1 MRPLPNIHQLCLA
14 FTVSFCVSANSVLA
28 AAAPASPPN
37 QRAAELGP
45 PIDLSSLAVNKQ
57 AGSTT
62 HAAADVKTQSL
73 TFQIDEQGC
82 FIYRTVEGYDYLA
95 VGELGPEGNPGQ
107 PLLPMKTFRL
117 ELDRE
122 AEVLGLEVAQGTLRE
137 IKTKLNLLP
146 AVQVDG
152 PNFPQV
158 IADDKIYSSDALFP
172 GRLVSIDHGADNQRQ
187 YVFARLFPVQYV
199 PAKKQALLLTQATL
213 RFYYRL
219 RSPAD
224 ASGQAIT
231 SKRMQRD
238 PAGGLA
244 TEVQCVVL
252 CPEKLQHEAERLSRF
267 HATQEGI
274 SSAVVTTEAIGQ
286 AYTPVEDPPY
296 EGYQNAQLGGWD
308 RINHYDY
315 ALAKKIVAYLRDQ
328 PAHPRLVYVTIL
340 GDGLLVPPSFYFY
353 SSLDEKLENPRSE
366 EYRNHAKWVPTDLFY
381 ASPDYDWVPNFQ
393 IGRLSVSDPTEAAK
407 VVDKVIRWHENADW
421 SWFRNV
427 QLAGISSLVD
437 LRAEREGLFEG
448 MKVNK
453 CLWGGERW
461 NRVFLEPALT
471 TRDTGI
477 FLAYSHGGVTHW
489 AFPGSILFA
498 DDLLRYPPHAKVP
511 IVISIACSAGAFDL
525 DLLRWATDRAAHS
538 FGEGVLISPAAGI
551 AYFGSSR
558 PARGGQSG
566 FLCEGQGAIL
576 REWYFGELFNDIL
589 RSHRQGARTLGQ
601 LYADAVFAFVTDNDM
616 AGDPRNVLTAF
627 QFVHLGDPALKIPV
641 RP

>member
-1 MRPLPNIHQLCLA
+1 MQSVSRSSLCSAAGQKLSGDDNDSMRPLPNIHQLCLA

-187 YVFARLFPVQYV
+187 YVFVRLFPVQYV

-353 SSLDEKLENPRSE
+353 SSLDEKL
-366 EYRNHAKWVPTDLFY
+366 
-381 ASPDYDWVPNFQ
+381 
-393 IGRLSVSDPTEAAK
+393 
-407 VVDKVIRWHENADW
+407 DK
-421 SWFRNV
+421 S
-427 QLAGISSLVD
+427 
-437 LRAEREGLFEG
+437 
-448 MKVNK
+448 
-453 CLWGGERW
+453 
-461 NRVFLEPALT
+461 
-471 TRDTGI
+471 
-477 FLAYSHGGVTHW
+477 
-489 AFPGSILFA
+489 
-498 DDLLRYPPHAKVP
+498 
-511 IVISIACSAGAFDL
+511 
-525 DLLRWATDRAAHS
+525 
-538 FGEGVLISPAAGI
+538 
-551 AYFGSSR
+551 
-558 PARGGQSG
+558 
-566 FLCEGQGAIL
+566 
-576 REWYFGELFNDIL
+576 
-589 RSHRQGARTLGQ
+589 
-601 LYADAVFAFVTDNDM
+601 
-616 AGDPRNVLTAF
+616 
-627 QFVHLGDPALKIPV
+627 PV
-641 RP
+641 RGI